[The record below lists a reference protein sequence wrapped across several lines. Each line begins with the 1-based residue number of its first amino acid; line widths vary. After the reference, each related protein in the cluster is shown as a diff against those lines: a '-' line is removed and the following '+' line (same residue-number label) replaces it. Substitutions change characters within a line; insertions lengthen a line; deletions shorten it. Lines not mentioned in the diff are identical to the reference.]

1 MNTVLDPQFAVPYA
15 PHEGATRAAKLFHL
29 AFADK
34 PAGTYRAPGRVNV
47 IGEHTD
53 YNGGVALPLALPHA
67 TYAAMR
73 PRSDRRMRVV
83 SAQMSQPIDLDLDE
97 LSQSLTDASRDD
109 GSRVFTGPGAYV
121 GGTVLGLEDVL
132 NRVGEFPGFD
142 VAIDS
147 CVPLGAGLSSSA
159 ALECAVAVGVDDL
172 LTLGL
177 SDTVAGRHV
186 LLDAGRRAE
195 NFYVGAPT
203 GGLDQAAALLCS
215 PGHVILLDCRTL
227 DAEPVEFDLAARGLE
242 LLVIDTKAHHDLADG
257 QYAKRRHS
265 CEVAAA
271 ALGVEFLGDLLADSG
286 AKASSPAISTGLD
299 SPGGIPRASAV
310 GSPAKFAEI
319 LSRLHTALG
328 DSPTAAEVHRCTR
341 HVLTEIQRTRDFV
354 AELRGAW
361 NPEVLGDL
369 MNASHESL
377 RYDYQVTCA
386 ELDTAVEAAR
396 QAGAY
401 GARMTGGGFGGCAI
415 ALVKQEAVEPV
426 AQEVAGTF
434 ASAGFDAPAFL
445 LSEPAAAAAA
455 VQVSAPLRVP

>member
-1 MNTVLDPQFAVPYA
+1 MNIVRDPQFATPYA
-15 PHEGATRAAKLFHL
+15 PHEGATRAAKLFQL

-34 PAGTYRAPGRVNV
+34 PTGTYRAPGRVNV

-73 PRSDRRMRVV
+73 PRSDRRIRVV
-83 SAQMSQPIDLDLDE
+83 SAQMDQPIDLDLNE
-97 LSQSLTDASRDD
+97 LSQSLTDAIRDD
-109 GSRVFTGPGAYV
+109 GSRAFTGPGAYV
-121 GGTVLGLEDVL
+121 GGTVLGLEDVMS
-132 NRVGEFPGFD
+132 RVGDFPGFD

-159 ALECAVAVGVDDL
+159 ALECAVAVGIDDL
-172 LTLGL
+172 LALGL
-177 SDTVAGRHV
+177 GDTVTGRHV

-227 DAEPVEFDLAARGLE
+227 AAEPVEFDLNARGLE

-265 CEVAAA
+265 CELAAA
-271 ALGVEFLGDLLADSG
+271 ALGVEFLGDLLENTENG
-286 AKASSPAISTGLD
+286 SSSAAPV
-299 SPGGIPRASAV
+299 ASAAAT
-310 GSPAKFAEI
+310 PAKVSEI
-319 LSRLHTALG
+319 LSRLHDVLG
-328 DSPTAAEVHRCTR
+328 DSPTAAEVYSRAR

-354 AELRGAW
+354 AELRGEW

-386 ELDTAVEAAR
+386 ELDTAVAAAR

-415 ALVKQEAVEPV
+415 ALVKRDMVESVVRAV
-426 AQEVAGTF
+426 AKDF
-434 ASAGFDAPAFL
+434 ASAGFGAPAFL

-455 VQVSAPLRVP
+455 QGCSPESDS